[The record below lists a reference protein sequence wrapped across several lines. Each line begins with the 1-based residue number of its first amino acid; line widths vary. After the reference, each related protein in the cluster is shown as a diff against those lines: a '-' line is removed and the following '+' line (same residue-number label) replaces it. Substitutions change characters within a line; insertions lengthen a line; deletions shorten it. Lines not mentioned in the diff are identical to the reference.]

1 MNWPRLSWSN
11 LFKALMMC
19 VLLLLLGFS
28 ALLWYMT
35 TDSFQQMARNRVVGA
50 LERATG
56 GKVELRAFHA
66 VPLRRQVEVRDLT
79 IHGKESAGE
88 QPFAHVDSMI
98 AVINL
103 PSTLGAKLAFH
114 SLILQHPVIHVI
126 FYPDGSTNQPTPAQQ
141 GNAALERLFAMSARQ
156 LEVRKGEL
164 LWQDQRI
171 PLDFISN
178 DVAVNL
184 NYSFLHQRYSGELAI
199 GRAETQFD
207 GFRPVAWTA
216 RSVFTIDTSGVQVQS
231 LDATAGRSQI
241 RGRGIRLDFSKLEAK
256 GNYDLNIDLAE
267 VAAIT
272 RQPQVKGGRL
282 HLTGNGLWSPQVF
295 ASTGNFDVQAMEWQH
310 KTFSGHDLSA
320 RGEFAIDPR
329 QFSISKTE
337 GQFLRGSFVAD
348 ADVVNWQSSP
358 KAARNEQQRGVLV
371 IKAKN
376 LSLAELLGGL
386 GRSYRSVSGL
396 KFAGNVD
403 AATDVQWKQSIEDAG
418 ARIIAEVT
426 PPTKVPNGRVPLTA
440 STHATYDF
448 RSGNVQLDDL
458 SAATA
463 GTQLNASGALA
474 SSVKISFSTNDLR
487 EWQPVITHLFPSGL
501 PLVVHGRAAFNG
513 NAAGSLS
520 NLRLAGNLQLRD
532 FDTIVRT
539 KAHEPERKVHWDSLN
554 ADLQASPT
562 NLWLRNAVLRR
573 EDATVRLSGTA
584 GLDDWAIIPESPLRI
599 RLDVQNANA
608 DELSS
613 FIGYDHDISGKLS
626 VGLQLSGT
634 RESPEGQGTISLLT
648 GNIRG
653 EAFDSANAML
663 ALKGSQFTIKSLS
676 FVRGPAKIAGNG
688 DYNLKSRAF
697 ELKIRGTDFDLA
709 SFPLPQRIQAGIEG
723 KVDFSAQAHG
733 TTAAPEVSADLHLRS
748 LTINSHLEGDFFLT
762 AVSRGADVHITG
774 HSDFKDASLEID
786 GNVHTR
792 DRWPAIMNLHFSH
805 LDADPFLDSLL
816 RKLVVRHSTVAG
828 DMQLQGPLRDP
839 QQLNLT
845 GNLSELYAEAGKTQF
860 RNDGTMRFS
869 LSARSFKLDTFH
881 IVGENTDLSGAG
893 SLQLN
898 GDRALDFQAH
908 GKVDLKLLQSY
919 DPDITSSG
927 AITGEGVV
935 TGTLDAPLVKGS
947 MQVQNGAVS
956 DINLPSALSDINGAL
971 RFNQNQVTIENLNA
985 RVGGGTVG
993 FTGRADIAGKLSSF
1007 ELHATADAVR
1017 LRYPPGVSSTAN
1029 ADLSW
1034 SGSASGS
1041 VLSGDIT
1048 VNKLGFTPG
1057 FDFAAY
1063 LERTAQVS
1071 SLPQTDPVLNKIRL
1085 DIRLATT
1092 PELQMQTS
1100 VIRLQGAAD
1109 MRLRGSAAKPIL
1121 LGRADVFEGEAY
1133 FNGTKYRLER
1143 GGVSFTNPAVTT
1155 PFLDLEAVT
1164 RIRDY
1169 DVTLSLTGDISK
1181 PNGLKVNYR
1190 SDPPLPTADII
1201 ALLAFGQTTE
1211 ESAQLQQ
1218 TNQSAF
1224 NQQASSAM
1232 LAAALN
1238 ATLNNRAQRL
1248 FGNSRI
1254 KIDPQGLSSETS
1266 TITQSGPAVTIEQQV
1281 KDNLTLSYT
1290 TDVSQTSQ
1298 QIIRAEYNLS
1308 KNVSIVAIRDQNG
1321 VVSFD
1326 VKIRRRKR

>member
-1 MNWPRLSWSN
+1 MNWPRLSWGN
-11 LFKALMMC
+11 AFKALFMC

-28 ALLWYMT
+28 GLLWYVT
-35 TDSFQQMARNRVVGA
+35 TDSFQQMARNRVVTA

-56 GKVELRAFHA
+56 GKVELKAFHA
-66 VPLRRQVEVRDLT
+66 VPLRRQVEMGDLT
-79 IHGKESAGE
+79 IHGREAAGE
-88 QPFAHVDSMI
+88 QPYAHVDSMT

-103 PSTLGAKLAFH
+103 SSALGAKLAFH
-114 SLILQHPVIHVI
+114 SLVLQHPVIHVI
-126 FYPDGSTNQPTPAQQ
+126 FYADGSTNQPTPAEA
-141 GNAALERLFAMSARQ
+141 GNAALERLFAVSIRK

-164 LWQDQRI
+164 FWQDQRI
-171 PLDFISN
+171 PLDFTSN
-178 DVAVNL
+178 DVAANL
-184 NYSFLHQRYSGELAI
+184 IYSFLHQRYSGDLAI
-199 GRAETQFD
+199 GRAETRFD
-207 GFRPVAWTA
+207 GFRPVAWTG
-216 RSVFTIDTSGVQVQS
+216 RSAFNFDRNGLQIQS
-231 LDATAGRSQI
+231 LNATAGRSQI
-241 RGRGIRLDFSKLEAK
+241 HARGVHLDFRKLAAN

-272 RQPQVKGGRL
+272 RQTQVQQGTL
-282 HLTGNGLWSPQVF
+282 QLSGNASWSPHDF
-295 ASTGNFDVQAMEWQH
+295 GSTGDFDVRDLAWQH
-310 KTFSGHDLSA
+310 KAFSGQDLSA
-320 RGEFAIDPR
+320 RGKFSLDPR
-329 QFSISKTE
+329 QLSIAKTE
-337 GQFLRGSFVAD
+337 GQFLRGTFTAD
-348 ADVVNWQSSP
+348 ADVVNWQAGP
-358 KAARNEQQRGVLV
+358 KAVKGEQQRGVMV

-386 GRSYRSVSGL
+386 GRSFRSVSGL
-396 KFAGNVD
+396 KFAGNVN
-403 AATDVQWKQSIEDAG
+403 AATEVQWKQSIEDAE
-418 ARIIAEVT
+418 ARVVADVT
-426 PPTKVPNGRVPLTA
+426 PPNRVPNGRIPLTA
-440 STHATYDF
+440 NTHASYDF
-448 RSGNVQLDDL
+448 RSGNVQLTEL
-458 SAATA
+458 AAATPS
-463 GTQLNASGALA
+463 TQLNASGALT
-474 SSVKISFSTNDLR
+474 SSVKLSFSTNDLR
-487 EWQPVITHLFPSGL
+487 EWQPVISHLFPAGI
-501 PLVVHGRAAFNG
+501 PLVVHGHAAFNG
-513 NAAGSLS
+513 NAAGSS
-520 NLRLAGNLQLRD
+520 ANLKIAGNLQLRD

-539 KAHEPERKVHWDSLN
+539 KANEPERQVHWDSLN
-554 ADLQASPT
+554 TDVQASPT
-562 NLWLRNAVLRR
+562 NLSLHNTILRR
-573 EDATVRLSGTA
+573 EDATVKLNGTA
-584 GLDDWAIIPESPLRI
+584 GLDDWEIIPESPLRM

-608 DELSS
+608 DELSN
-613 FIGYDHDISGKLS
+613 FIGYDHDVSGKLS
-626 VGLQLSGT
+626 AGLQLSGT
-634 RESPEGQGTISLLT
+634 RQSPEGQGTISLQK
-648 GNIRG
+648 GSIRG
-653 EAFDSANAML
+653 ETFDSANAML
-663 ALKGSQFTIKSLS
+663 ALNGSQLTIKSLN
-676 FVRGPAKIAGNG
+676 FVRGPARIDGNG
-688 DYNLKSRAF
+688 DYNLKSRSF
-697 ELKIRGTDFDLA
+697 GLKVRGTNFDLA
-709 SFPLPQRIQAGIEG
+709 SFPLPQGVQPGIEG
-723 KVDFSAQAHG
+723 KIDFSAQAHG
-733 TTAAPEVSADLHLRS
+733 TTAAPEVNADVHLKN
-748 LTINSHLEGDFFLT
+748 LTLDGYLEGDFLLN
-762 AVSRGADVHITG
+762 AVSRGADMHLTG
-774 HSDFKDASLEID
+774 HSEFKDASLEID
-786 GNVHTR
+786 GSVHAR
-792 DRWPAIMNLHFSH
+792 DRWPGSVNLHFSH
-805 LDADPFLDSLL
+805 LDADPFLDTLL
-816 RKLVVRHSTVAG
+816 RKHVVRHSTMAG
-828 DMQLQGPLRDP
+828 DLQLQGPLRDP
-839 QQLNLT
+839 EQLSLT
-845 GNLSELYAEAGKTQF
+845 GNLTDLYAEIGKTQF
-860 RNDGTMRFS
+860 RNDGSIRFA
-869 LSARSFKLDTFH
+869 LSASSFKLDDFH
-881 IVGENTDLSGAG
+881 VVGENTDLLGAG

-898 GDRALDFQAH
+898 GDRALDFHAH

-927 AITGEGVV
+927 AITGEGAVS
-935 TGTLDAPLVKGS
+935 GILDAPLVKGS
-947 MQVQNGAVS
+947 IQVQNGAIS
-956 DINLPSALSDINGAL
+956 DINLPSALSDINGTL
-971 RFNQNQVTIENLNA
+971 RLNQNQVTIENLNA

-993 FTGRADIAGKLSSF
+993 FTGRADIAGKLSTF
-1007 ELHATADAVR
+1007 ELHATADSVR

-1085 DIRLATT
+1085 DIHLATT

-1100 VIRLQGAAD
+1100 VIRLQGSAD

-1266 TITQSGPAVTIEQQV
+1266 TITQSGPALTIEQQV

-1298 QIIRAEYNLS
+1298 QVIRAEYNLS
-1308 KNVSIVAIRDQNG
+1308 KNVSVVAIRDQNG